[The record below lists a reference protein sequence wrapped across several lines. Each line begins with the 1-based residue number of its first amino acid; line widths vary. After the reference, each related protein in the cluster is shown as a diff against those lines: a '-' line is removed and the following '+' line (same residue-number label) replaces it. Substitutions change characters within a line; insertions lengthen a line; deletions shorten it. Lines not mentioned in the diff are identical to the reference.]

1 MSKQLFSKI
10 NTAGAVR
17 VSVATERTT
26 STNQPITLKLVCSR
40 LDDPFTTYSYEEN
53 WSVKLQ
59 RRVHEGYA
67 DCEYAE

>member
-1 MSKQLFSKI
+1 MDKQLFSKI
-10 NTAGAVR
+10 NSVGAVR
-17 VSVATERTT
+17 TSVATERTT
-26 STNQPITLKLVCSR
+26 GTNQSVTFKLICSR
-40 LDDPFTTYSYEEN
+40 LDDPFTTYSYVEN